1 MIGDKRPEATLG
13 SYLSDFVFGG
23 IDGAVTTFAVV
34 AGVTGASLSPA
45 IVLIL
50 GFANLFADGFS
61 MAVGNYLST
70 KSRKEFAEKIR
81 KSEEHS
87 VHTTPEEEREEIR
100 EILSAKGFTGRHLE
114 EAVDIITGDKEV
126 WVDMM
131 MKDEFGIFED
141 HTSPFRSGIVTFVS
155 FNIIGFIPL
164 MAYVLAYFIPV
175 ISGRTFELSV
185 ALTSAALFIVGSVK
199 ARVVD
204 EKWYTAGAETF
215 LVGGLAAL
223 IAYIVGYLLR
233 GLA

>member
-1 MIGDKRPEATLG
+1 MIGDRKPEASIG

-34 AGVTGASLSPA
+34 AGVTGASLSPT

-50 GFANLFADGFS
+50 GFANLLADGFS

-87 VHTTPEEEREEIR
+87 VHHAPDEEREEIR

-114 EAVDIITGDKEV
+114 EAVDIITGDKGV
-126 WVDMM
+126 WVDTM
-131 MKDEFGIFED
+131 MKDEFGIIEE
-141 HTSPFRSGIVTFVS
+141 HSSPVKSGAVTFVS
-155 FNIIGFIPL
+155 FNVIGFIPL
-164 MAYVLAYFIPV
+164 LAYVVSYFAPA
-175 ISGRTFELSV
+175 ISGKTFELSV
-185 ALTSAALFIVGSVK
+185 VLTSVALFIVGSVK

-204 EKWYTAGAETF
+204 TKWYVAGMETL
-215 LVGGLAAL
+215 LVGGAAAV
-223 IAYIVGYLLR
+223 IAYAAGYLLR